1 MTKSDFLNKMKA
13 ERKVELVEPSEEMR
27 TSYLEKA
34 DECMKSAKVLFENSL
49 FETSI
54 SMSYYTMYNSLIA
67 MLFKCGIK
75 CENHSASILLL
86 KILFNQ
92 PELFKIISW
101 AKKERIDKQYY
112 VSIKGNSAPIRETA
126 KSMLP
131 KAEDFLV
138 KIKLLINNL
147 RNEEIETVRK
157 KFEKRI

>member
-112 VSIKGNSAPIRETA
+112 VSIKG
-126 KSMLP
+126 
-131 KAEDFLV
+131 
-138 KIKLLINNL
+138 
-147 RNEEIETVRK
+147 
-157 KFEKRI
+157 